1 MLPTFYSRLAN
12 SRGVFL
18 GSVLRGSVTENIFD
32 LNYSSATR
40 NLASQF
46 SKQTNL
52 RRRDNLLY
60 AVGDFRLVINRIIR
74 CMRSEVKMEGH
85 WPRSSFFVCC
95 WPKKKEKKEAIHLAR
110 PALS

>member
-1 MLPTFYSRLAN
+1 MRLAN
-12 SRGVFL
+12 SRRVFP
-18 GSVLRGSVTENIFD
+18 GSVLRGSGTENIFD
-32 LNYSSATR
+32 LNYFSATYYSR

-74 CMRSEVKMEGH
+74 CMGY
-85 WPRSSFFVCC
+85 
-95 WPKKKEKKEAIHLAR
+95 
-110 PALS
+110 